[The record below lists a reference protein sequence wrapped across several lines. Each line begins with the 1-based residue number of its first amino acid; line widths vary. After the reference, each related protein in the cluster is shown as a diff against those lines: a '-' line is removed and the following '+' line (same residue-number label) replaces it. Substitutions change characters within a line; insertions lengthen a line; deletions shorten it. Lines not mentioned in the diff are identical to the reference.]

1 MTTSAA
7 SYKAALDKLYQY
19 LQGYAP
25 LSKNEFRQM
34 EPFIEIREF
43 EKKVKVIQ
51 EGEVERYL
59 NIIAWG
65 LARKYLPVRNR
76 EITIQLASEGHMI
89 HSELSFHY
97 RVPSRAIVET
107 IEPTVFFSISYDSL
121 EQMYEQFPG
130 MERLGR
136 LMTEDLFIKKDN
148 RYFDQLNKSTRERF
162 LDYVRSHPQMMQ
174 RVPQKHLASFLNIKP
189 ETFSRLKHLM
199 RSRPVKGAAA
209 AVRAWVDEQLQADDQ
224 DGDL

>member
-1 MTTSAA
+1 MIISAA

-34 EPFIEIREF
+34 EPFIEIREY
-43 EKKVKVIQ
+43 EKKVRVIQ

-97 RVPSRAIVET
+97 RVPSRSVIET

-121 EQMYEQFPG
+121 EQMYVQFPG

-162 LDYVRSHPQMMQ
+162 LDYVSSHPQMMQ

-189 ETFSRLKHLM
+189 ETFSRLKHLT
-199 RSRPVKGAAA
+199 RSRPVKGK
-209 AVRAWVDEQLQADDQ
+209 
-224 DGDL
+224 G

>member
-1 MTTSAA
+1 MTTPAA

-43 EKKVKVIQ
+43 EKKVRVIQ

-59 NIIAWG
+59 NIVAWG

-97 RVPSRAIVET
+97 RVPSRSVIET

-199 RSRPVKGAAA
+199 RSRPVKGK
-209 AVRAWVDEQLQADDQ
+209 
-224 DGDL
+224 G